1 MNKNYFALTFISED
15 RPGIVAKVSKI
26 LYENEFNIED
36 SSSTLLKGF
45 FSMILIVSTDKN
57 FKVNEI
63 KKKFAPL
70 VKELGMATSV
80 RKIEKFKELPKGE
93 TFIISVYGADKP
105 GIVYS
110 VSNFLAEKNINIVD
124 LQTKVAG
131 SEQKPVYIMVLE
143 VIIPDNFKDKNWAE
157 ELKSVAKSIGI
168 DINIRQIETYE
179 M

>member
-1 MNKNYFALTFISED
+1 MKKNFYALTFISED

-26 LYENEFNIED
+26 LYENNFNIED

-45 FSMILIVSTDKN
+45 FSMILIVSTDKDY
-57 FKVNEI
+57 KVNEI

-80 RKIEKFKELPKGE
+80 RKIEKFQKLPDGK

-105 GIVYS
+105 GIVYT
-110 VSNFLAEKNINIVD
+110 VSNFLAEKHINIVD

-131 SEQKPVYIMVLE
+131 SDKKPVYIMVLE
-143 VIIPDNFKDKNWAE
+143 VIIPESISDKNWDK
-157 ELKSVAKSIGI
+157 ELKEIAKSIGI
-168 DINIRQIETYE
+168 DINIREIETYE